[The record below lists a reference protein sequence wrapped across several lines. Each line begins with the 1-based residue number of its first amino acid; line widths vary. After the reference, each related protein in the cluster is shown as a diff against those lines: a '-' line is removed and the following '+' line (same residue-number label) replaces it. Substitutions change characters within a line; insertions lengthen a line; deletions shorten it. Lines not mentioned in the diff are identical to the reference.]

1 MYCSNC
7 GSEIRKGEKFC
18 QNCGAPVAARQAAE
32 LSSALKAAQGF
43 AGAAAVSAPAEELSD
58 RPSLTRDFAVSAE
71 NFNLILGGTLLW
83 GFVMNVL
90 FCIFFSRAAV
100 QLPYGAVL
108 IVYAVLALA
117 GILINIG
124 SDKPIWSF
132 VGYNLVVLPL
142 GLVLSVLYVFFRDM
156 QYLWSVFTL
165 LLMYMSAIFYT
176 TDALPTVL
184 QELLLL
190 NPVYVYITY
199 IRTAVIG
206 GTVPTAGMHLLCICY
221 AALALIGG
229 ILVYRRCNDRLLY
242 YV

>member
-206 GTVPTAGMHLLCICY
+206 GSVPTAGMHLLCICY